1 MEMSARVSGSI
12 ATHGDYN
19 PTYDRA
25 IVATRN
31 VREEG

>member
-1 MEMSARVSGSI
+1 MEMSTRVSGI
-12 ATHGDYN
+12 ATHGDYY